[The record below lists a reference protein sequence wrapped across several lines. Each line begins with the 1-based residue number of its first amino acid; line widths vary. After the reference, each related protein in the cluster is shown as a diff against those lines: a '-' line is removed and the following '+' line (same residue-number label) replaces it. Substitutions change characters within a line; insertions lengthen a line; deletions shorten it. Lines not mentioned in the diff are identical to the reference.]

1 MVVQVKKNGRHER
14 IQIIKKDAEKKTLSR
29 ETDRKQIIK
38 WYINLNKPLI
48 TLIVNGPNIQIKRHG
63 FSDWIKMHDL
73 VLW

>member
-38 WYINLNKPLI
+38 
-48 TLIVNGPNIQIKRHG
+48 
-63 FSDWIKMHDL
+63 
-73 VLW
+73 